1 MFIKKTL
8 FTILILFI
16 LTNPAIGEEE
26 TVYRITILGNVKIEE
41 GVIKGVIKTQEGMPL
56 SLEQVKEDIKSIFNL
71 GYFSDVQVDI
81 KSTPRGKE
89 VIYIVMEKPSI
100 KEINIIGA
108 EKVKTDDIKEK
119 ITLKTRTILNLEKVK
134 ENAEQIRKLYFS
146 KGYYG
151 VRVEYSI
158 DYLDTNEA
166 IVNFKISEGP
176 KGRIKKIIFKGN
188 KNIKSSDLKKAM
200 MTKQWNIFSI
210 LTKTGILD
218 EDILKNDIQLL
229 SAYYYDHGFLD
240 VKISEPKIN
249 LKDPRRIEIEIEIDE
264 GRQYRIGDIDF
275 KGDVLTT
282 KEDLFKVLK
291 IKRGDIYRTSVIREE
306 INKLT
311 EIFANKGYA
320 YVEITP
326 ETLTDSK
333 NLRVNITFDIEKK
346 KQVYFEKIQI
356 TGNTKTRD
364 KVVRR
369 ELQVSEGELYQA
381 TGLKRSQER
390 LKRTGFFK
398 EVDFSTSRGS
408 SDEKLNLDIK
418 VEEAPTGA
426 LSVGI
431 GYSSVEKVIG
441 SASIS
446 DRNLFGM
453 GYHGVFKFNLGADLR
468 EFKLSFTDPYFLGY
482 PFALG
487 TDLYNEK
494 REFDTYSSKIKGG
507 DLRFG
512 KEITDRFRL
521 DIMYKLE
528 TINIYEVAID
538 ASRFIKEQEGKKTTS
553 AISFTPSYDSRDDY
567 FNPTRGGRHSITLQY
582 AGGVLGFDNEYVKV
596 SGETSWYFSLPL
608 NLILNLRGKAGFIEP
623 YGGKKAPI
631 YEKFFVGGMYT
642 IRGFEFGTAGP
653 LDENRE
659 PLGARKMLVF
669 NSELQFPLSREIGL
683 RAAIFWDIGKG
694 FDKWKDISPLKTGAG
709 VGLRWFSP
717 LGPIHIDMGYNL
729 NPKPG
734 EKRRVIDFTFGT
746 VF

>member
-306 INKLT
+306 INRLT

-369 ELQVSEGELYQA
+369 ELQVSEGELYHA

-426 LSVGI
+426 LSVGV

-623 YGGKKAPI
+623 YSGKKAPI

-694 FDKWKDISPLKTGAG
+694 FDKWKDLSPLKTGAG